1 MIKKQTKAVAT
12 VIKAPVTKPQEK
24 KIDYTKRTMAEA
36 IAASATE
43 SRKFRI

>member
-1 MIKKQTKAVAT
+1 MKNKKQTKVVAKT
-12 VIKAPVTKPQEK
+12 TKVKEV
-24 KIDYTKRTMAEA
+24 DYSKRTMAEA

>member
-1 MIKKQTKAVAT
+1 MKNKKQTKVVA
-12 VIKAPVTKPQEK
+12 KATKIK
-24 KIDYTKRTMAEA
+24 KIDYSKRTMAEA

>member
-1 MIKKQTKAVAT
+1 MIKK
-12 VIKAPVTKPQEK
+12 EK
-24 KIDYTKRTMAEA
+24 KEVKPEAVVAEKKVDYSKRTMAEA